1 MKVVK
6 NYPAYLGAVI
16 LLVIIIWVVTNIS
29 STVSSPADG
38 RSISTGLLVQSTEY
52 LTKNG
57 PPTINEALDK
67 IRQGNIPIFQE
78 WLLSSFYADA
88 LNYMSMSLGL
98 NSYEPYSLRPLYPLA
113 VNLLAQPVKLIYGN
127 EKYQRNQIRIH
138 SFLFILLNT
147 TCFMISIIIGGAI
160 LIRLGLGFWPS
171 LCISFL
177 SFLQLGYLKTLYA
190 PMVDQPAVLVALLL
204 ILSVMMKRYWMAIA
218 LGGFA
223 VLIKDGLIIYALL
236 LFLVYF
242 SVKKKSYWLVQL

>member
-1 MKVVK
+1 
-6 NYPAYLGAVI
+6 
-16 LLVIIIWVVTNIS
+16 
-29 STVSSPADG
+29 
-38 RSISTGLLVQSTEY
+38 
-52 LTKNG
+52 
-57 PPTINEALDK
+57 
-67 IRQGNIPIFQE
+67 
-78 WLLSSFYADA
+78 
-88 LNYMSMSLGL
+88 
-98 NSYEPYSLRPLYPLA
+98 
-113 VNLLAQPVKLIYGN
+113 
-127 EKYQRNQIRIH
+127 
-138 SFLFILLNT
+138 
-147 TCFMISIIIGGAI
+147 MISIIIGGAI